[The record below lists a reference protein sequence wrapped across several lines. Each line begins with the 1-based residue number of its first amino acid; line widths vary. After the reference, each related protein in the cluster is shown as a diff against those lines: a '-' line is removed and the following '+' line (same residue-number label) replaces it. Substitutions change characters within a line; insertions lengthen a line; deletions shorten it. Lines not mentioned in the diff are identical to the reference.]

1 MSLIDKQQI
10 GTLSGFPLQTRQ
22 LNGLWYLT
30 MIESNIPDAYYVRGK
45 NLLNRTDVVIST
57 TLSSSDLAMIEGGD
71 TAYGGLGEPSG
82 FTTPTGYILKTKPD
96 GAKYYEAT
104 STSVV
109 TPTGATVEVV
119 SQTTKGVWTM
129 QPNGAYS
136 YVPNSGATGTDTGSY
151 RFHYSD
157 GTYSASTTITFTIT
171 SASQTQAPVPQK
183 VTVEPNADLS
193 FLIPSGAYNGGTCK
207 IYKNGSATATAS
219 QVDSNSDGIVLFSG
233 IPSSNTDMF
242 EATWTHGSLS
252 ESPKSAKKINVRI
265 KPSPVADAVSIA
277 YGSSYTGSVV
287 TNDPYAE
294 ANLSFW

>member
-1 MSLIDKQQI
+1 MSLINNQQI
-10 GTLSGFPLQTRQ
+10 ATLSGYPLQTR
-22 LNGLWYLT
+22 LINGLWYLV
-30 MIESNIPDAYYVRGK
+30 MIESNIPDAYFVRGK
-45 NLLNRTDVVIST
+45 NLLSRTDVVVSV
-57 TLSSSDLAMIEGGD
+57 TLSSADLAQIEGGD
-71 TAYGGLGEPSG
+71 TGYGGLEQPSG
-82 FTTPTGYILKTKPD
+82 FVTPTGYLLKTKPD

-104 STSVV
+104 STAV
-109 TPTGATVEVV
+109 TPPAGATVEVV
-119 SQTTKGVWTM
+119 TQTTKGVWTM

-136 YVPNSGATGTDTGSY
+136 YIPNSGATGSDTGSY

-171 SASQTQAPVPQK
+171 SASQTQAPVPRK
-183 VTVEPNADLS
+183 VTIEPNGDLVFS
-193 FLIPSGAYNGGTCK
+193 IPSGAYNGGTCK
-207 IYKNGSATATAS
+207 LYRNGSATATAS
-219 QVDSNSDGIVLFSG
+219 QVDSDSDGVVTFSG
-233 IPSSNTDMF
+233 IPTSNTDTI

-252 ESPKSAKKINVRI
+252 ESPKSAKKINIRI